1 MPDRFMFLDIPTRA
15 WLSCGRTFLAI
26 AVLIVCAFTISTAQA
41 QSQNNLMRIAAVVND
56 DIISVLDLEQR
67 LRLAALSSNLN
78 LDAQTRQR
86 LPVQP
91 NLPPGRAR
99 QLHHRARGRG
109 LATAGFP
116 NESKRFPAPHM
127 GGEIGDSMHLAAPG
141 ERVFH
146 RQVVYG
152 EERGEVGHAAAS
164 WPSGRMQA

>member
-15 WLSCGRTFLAI
+15 WLGCGRTFLAI

-86 LPVQP
+86 LMPQV
-91 NLPPGRAR
+91 LRSLIDER
-99 QLHHRARGRG
+99 WHLH
-109 LATAGFP
+109 
-116 NESKRFPAPHM
+116 
-127 GGEIGDSMHLAAPG
+127 
-141 ERVFH
+141 
-146 RQVVYG
+146 
-152 EERGEVGHAAAS
+152 
-164 WPSGRMQA
+164 

>member
-86 LPVQP
+86 LMPQV
-91 NLPPGRAR
+91 LRSLIDER
-99 QLHHRARGRG
+99 LQLQE
-109 LATAGFP
+109 ATA
-116 NESKRFPAPHM
+116 NSVTATDQEIET
-127 GGEIGDSMHLAAPG
+127 EIGNLAQRNNMNANQLAG
-141 ERVFH
+141 LLASRNISGH
-146 RQVVYG
+146 R
-152 EERGEVGHAAAS
+152 
-164 WPSGRMQA
+164 